1 MEYLLSI
8 LLTVISGVLLAVVK
22 GLLDEN
28 RKLREKNV
36 KKENAIYDGM
46 KCLLRI
52 KLIEYHDKYME
63 EASIPTYAY
72 ENWCEMYDNYI
83 ALEGNGL
90 VKHMKVDIDDLH
102 LKNK

>member
-1 MEYLLSI
+1 MQYILSI
-8 LLTVISGVLLAVVK
+8 CLTVISGVLLFIVQ
-22 GLLDEN
+22 GLLKEN
-28 RKLREKNV
+28 KKLRDKNV

-63 EASIPTYAY
+63 LGEIPTYAY
-72 ENWCEMYDNYI
+72 ENWCEMYEDYI
-83 ALEGNGL
+83 DLEGNGL